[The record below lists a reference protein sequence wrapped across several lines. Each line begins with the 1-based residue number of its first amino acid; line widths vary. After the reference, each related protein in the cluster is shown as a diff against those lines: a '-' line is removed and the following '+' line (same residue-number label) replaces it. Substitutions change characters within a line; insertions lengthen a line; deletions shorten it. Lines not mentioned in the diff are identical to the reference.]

1 MHRFSVGD
9 RVSQSQ
15 YGAGTVLA
23 VDERHTII
31 AFDEHGSRTFV
42 TSIVKLEASDTE
54 KPVKAKRVRKTPAK
68 AKAAKAVPAE
78 TEEEP
83 ETVDTPEA
91 SVVVESRCE

>member
-15 YGAGTVLA
+15 YGAGTVTA

-54 KPVKAKRVRKTPAK
+54 KPVKAKRVRKSPARP
-68 AKAAKAVPAE
+68 KAAKAAPAAE
-78 TEEEP
+78 AA
-83 ETVDTPEA
+83 DTSEDVEA
-91 SVVVESRCE
+91 EAD

>member
-15 YGAGTVLA
+15 YGTGTVTS

-31 AFDEHGSRTFV
+31 SFDEHGMRTFV

-54 KPVKAKRVRKTPAK
+54 KPVKAKRARKTPAK
-68 AKAAKAVPAE
+68 SAKATAAAE
-78 TEEEP
+78 
-83 ETVDTPEA
+83 
-91 SVVVESRCE
+91 

>member
-15 YGAGTVLA
+15 YGAGTVTA

-31 AFDEHGSRTFV
+31 AFDEHGPRTFV

-54 KPVKAKRVRKTPAK
+54 KPVKAKRVRKTAAK
-68 AKAAKAVPAE
+68 PKAAKAVAAE
-78 TEEEP
+78 AAEAD
-83 ETVDTPEA
+83 DTADVPEA
-91 SVVVESRCE
+91 GAD